1 MEENIQ
7 GGAVKELTGVDM
19 LVAIRKRLKVI
30 ICITLVAAI
39 LGGALGFAL
48 AYSESSYGAV
58 ISFNVSPYDGSDSLL
73 YKLQSEWFAE
83 KLLLDKNGLPP
94 RDECTDKAACDKV
107 VESIATLDELREKKI
122 ELNRKRSLLP
132 YSLAIIEE
140 EYARRVQAYNN
151 AYSILNMYKSSPSD
165 KVAEDESHKAM
176 IETYQAKLIEA
187 ESRMH
192 EYAENEYEPAM
203 ADKLQLEKDYIEI
216 SRQIND
222 LKKDIADLTEEV
234 VAPWREN
241 QSVKDQIAIIMKSV
255 VYEYEK
261 LGSAD
266 VKSTASSEEP
276 HKGYIKVTLKVEKDR
291 EYAEFLVGKIKA
303 NLAPFVINHVESYG
317 GYAEVNCDLIS
328 TVGAVEYM
336 GDGGFL
342 KGIVTYAVILGLA
355 AAALSCGAV
364 IVRLAYTRLIPD
376 SAKKEMTSP
385 KKSKKDQE

>member
-30 ICITLVAAI
+30 ICITLAAAI

-48 AYSESSYGAV
+48 TYSESSYGAV

-94 RDECTDKAACDKV
+94 RDECADKAAYDKAI
-107 VESIATLDELREKKI
+107 ESIATLDELREKKI
-122 ELNRKRSLLP
+122 ELNRKRTLLP

-151 AYSILNMYKSSPSD
+151 AYSILDMYKSSPSD
-165 KVAEDESHKAM
+165 KVAEDEAHKAM

-203 ADKLQLEKDYIEI
+203 ADKLQLEKDYAEI

-234 VAPWREN
+234 VAPWREQ

-261 LGSAD
+261 LGSSD
-266 VKSTASSEEP
+266 TKSTTSSGEP
-276 HKGYIKVTLKVEKDR
+276 HKGYIKVTLNVEKDR
-291 EYAEFLVGKIKA
+291 EYAEFLVGKIKT
-303 NLAPFVINHVESYG
+303 NLAPFVINHVENYG
-317 GYAEVNCDLIS
+317 GYAEVSCDLIS
-328 TVGAVEYM
+328 TVGAVEST
-336 GDGGFL
+336 GDSVA
-342 KGIVTYAVILGLA
+342 KGIVTYAVIVGLA
-355 AAALSCGAV
+355 AAALSCV
-364 IVRLAYTRLIPD
+364 FIVAKLAYDTFIPGD
-376 SAKKEMTSP
+376 IKSD
-385 KKSKKDQE
+385 KKSRVNKE